1 MPRVSYYMG
10 DGEAR
15 IAQPTVDSIKQALLK
30 KMGLRG
36 SELTWQANDK
46 LDLFC
51 RAKAKVAVCDNF
63 FAKTPLIHDDG
74 KVPPVARFYINALK
88 ASIVALDALV
98 EALQAMPGEDG
109 RIDGALTALTEA
121 GKRAREA
128 RKAAFEGTAE

>member
-10 DGEAR
+10 SGEPSR

-30 KMGLRG
+30 RMGLRR
-36 SELTWQANDK
+36 SELTWQASEK

-51 RAKAKVAVCDNF
+51 RAKAKVVVCDNF

-74 KVPPVARFYINALK
+74 KAPPAARFYINALK

-98 EALQAMPGEDG
+98 GALQAMPADDG
-109 RIDGALTALTEA
+109 RIDHALSALTEE
-121 GKRAREA
+121 GRRAREA
-128 RKAAFEGTAE
+128 RKAAW